1 MVKERGITILE
12 NESLT
17 KETLTKEIITKEKI
31 DLLYSAMKKNA
42 SLVNEWNTRLMETCE
57 EDKWTET
64 LLERSKVLH
73 QVFEENEK
81 LSKEF
86 WDSLPPRLYG
96 EEIDI
101 LFDLMYKLH
110 TEAIYIVSFGLRLA
124 RLLLPYFEDKQDYG
138 KIVFLNYSMG
148 HANYLLFDKTLNTEG
163 PSDWLD
169 YFEKVISY
177 EDHYAEIED
186 ENFRSIFFSAYMNL
200 IQYSRH
206 YPSLKG
212 RTHEFYDHAHALWES
227 ETVQKVDGSSSLIKA
242 KVTDIDGQYLSVLS
256 LHPDLIEDA
265 DKYCALAE
273 QSLKK
278 IGKVNVK
285 SDPTGYHK
293 IMETNVKRLKKQ
305 TSDEACVTALSDYI
319 VKAIPPLSFD
329 KKADNRTFQLLMNV
343 HAVFSYALKLMET
356 LPAEKQNLLDNALL
370 RIVQDDVRVP
380 YSFYHDE
387 CSWTF
392 YHLYNEAAH
401 LMKDEDNKLKLLKNM
416 ILCRQPMTYIHSC
429 MVASIA
435 RMIGESV
442 LSHKPELFLSLEE
455 YAALDDLKKNGAAL
469 LSTIERCGMLHDIGK
484 CRVAIVINA
493 QDRKLTE
500 SEYGILKY
508 HPQMGTNLLK
518 KDEALKTYLDV
529 IMGHHKTYNGT
540 GYPNQFDNTSSPV
553 RILIDLIAI
562 ADGMDAGTDNLGRY
576 YTKGKDFKAL
586 LAELKEGAGTR
597 YNPDLVAVIDE
608 DKALQEKITFLTSD
622 GRLSLYQKA
631 FIDIINMHANTSIDH
646 L

>member
-1 MVKERGITILE
+1 MER
-12 NESLT
+12 
-17 KETLTKEIITKEKI
+17 EKI
-31 DLLYSAMKKNA
+31 DQLYATMKKNA
-42 SLVNEWNTRLMETCE
+42 SLVNEWNMRLMESCE

-73 QVFEENEK
+73 QVFAENEQI
-81 LSKEF
+81 SKEF

-101 LFDLMYKLH
+101 LFDLMYKIH
-110 TEAIYIVSFGLRLA
+110 TEALYVVSFGLRLA
-124 RLLLPYFEDKQDYG
+124 RLLLPYFEDKQDYA
-138 KIVFLNYSMG
+138 KIIFLNYSMG
-148 HANYLLFDKTLNTEG
+148 HANYLLFYRTLNTEG
-163 PSDWLD
+163 PSDWLE
-169 YFEKVISY
+169 YFERVTSY
-177 EDHYAEIED
+177 EDHYAEVED
-186 ENFRSIFFSAYMNL
+186 ENYRSIFFSAYLDL
-200 IQYSRH
+200 IRYSCH
-206 YPSLKG
+206 YPSLK
-212 RTHEFYDHAHALWES
+212 DHTNEYCDRAHALWES
-227 ETVQKVDGSSSLIKA
+227 ETVQTLDGSNPLFKTKIA
-242 KVTDIDGQYLSVLS
+242 DIDAQYLFALS
-256 LHPDLIEDA
+256 MHPDLIDDA
-265 DKYCALAE
+265 EKYCALAE

-305 TSDEACVTALSDYI
+305 TSDEACVIALSDYI

-329 KKADNRTFQLLMNV
+329 KKADNRTFQLLMNE
-343 HAVFSYALKLMET
+343 HTVFSYALKLMNS
-356 LPAEKQNLLDNALL
+356 LPAEKHQLLDKALL

-387 CSWTF
+387 SSWTF
-392 YHLYNEAAH
+392 YHLYYEAAH
-401 LMKDEDNKLKLLKNM
+401 LMKDEDNKLKLLRNM
-416 ILCRQPMTYIHSC
+416 ILGRQPMTYIHSC

-442 LSHKPELFLSLEE
+442 IAHKPELFLSLEGQTTVKE
-455 YAALDDLKKNGAAL
+455 LKKNSAAL

-484 CRVAIVINA
+484 CRVAIVINT

-508 HPQMGTNLLK
+508 HPQMGSNLLQ

-540 GYPNQFDNTSSPV
+540 GYPAQFDNTSSPV

-576 YTKGKDFKAL
+576 YSKGKNFQEL

-597 YNPDLVAVIDE
+597 YNPDLVAVIDQ
-608 DKALQEKITFLTSD
+608 DKELQAKITSLTSD

-631 FIDIINMHANTSIDH
+631 FIDIINMHANTQVDH